1 MRLPCSCTV
10 GSIAKTVNVIEGLYL
25 NFRRILHMYLLTSRY
40 CYSSKETTLY
50 SKATKLAAGAG
61 TIEFFNVKPP
71 NGNTTILLSKVIF
84 AFALTTLIFE
94 LTSGSR
100 PRMN

>member
-1 MRLPCSCTV
+1 
-10 GSIAKTVNVIEGLYL
+10 
-25 NFRRILHMYLLTSRY
+25 MYLLTSRY